1 MTNSVGVVIN
11 LKKINLN
18 EYEVNKN
25 KLYFASE
32 TLKKT
37 RQLLKR
43 WILNKF
49 KDK

>member
-1 MTNSVGVVIN
+1 MPNYLMTNSVGVVIN

-37 RQLLKR
+37 RQILKR
-43 WILNKF
+43 
-49 KDK
+49 